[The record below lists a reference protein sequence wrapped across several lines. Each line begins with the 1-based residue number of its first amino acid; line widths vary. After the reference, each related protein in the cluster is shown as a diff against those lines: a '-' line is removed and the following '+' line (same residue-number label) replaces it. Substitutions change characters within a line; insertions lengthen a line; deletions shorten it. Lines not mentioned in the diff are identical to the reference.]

1 MTKRTRI
8 FTFVLILLAAAVLC
22 YAFFGRSSSIK
33 TPAVVLP
40 TAPQVVETTGPGIE
54 GEVTADVT
62 PETVQAAI
70 GTLRRAESWSG
81 TVIIEDYWQGG
92 GATTQLEVA
101 VSGSSALI
109 RIPDEGKN
117 ILVTGARLYI
127 WYNNV
132 PGMYEGEVGND
143 FEADRW
149 MRSIT
154 YEDLL
159 ALPVEDIS
167 AAGYDE
173 YDGRPCI
180 WAEHYSES
188 FGYRNVLYISVN
200 TGLLTGA
207 VTYDGD
213 MLIYRMSAAAIDT
226 SEPSASL
233 FVPPESK

>member
-8 FTFVLILLAAAVLC
+8 FTFVLILLAVAVLC

-33 TPAVVLP
+33 TPPVVLP
-40 TAPQVVETTGPGIE
+40 TAAQVTETVGPGIE
-54 GEVTADVT
+54 DEVTADVT

-70 GTLRRAESWSG
+70 GTLRRAESWSA
-81 TVIIEDYWQGG
+81 TVIVENYWQGG
-92 GATTQLEVA
+92 GSTTQLEVA
-101 VSGSSALI
+101 VSGNSTLI
-109 RIPDEGKN
+109 CIPDEEKN
-117 ILVTGARLYI
+117 ILVTDGRLYI
-127 WYNNV
+127 WYNNE
-132 PGMYEGEVGND
+132 PGIYEGESGND
-143 FEADRW
+143 YDADRW

-167 AAGYDE
+167 SAGYDE
-173 YDGRPCI
+173 YDGKPCI

-188 FGYRNVLYISVN
+188 FGYRKIYYISVN

-213 MLIYRMSAAAIDT
+213 MLIYRMSTAAVDT
-226 SEPSASL
+226 SEPAASL
-233 FVPPESK
+233 FVPPVSK